1 MASFSV
7 DAMVR
12 AFEQQRHHRR
22 SEGTVSLTT
31 GRGPLSATPAGRFS
45 QAVPAGLVLR
55 GTVPA
60 PCPRRRR
67 GTVVLDS
74 ERVLL
79 VHRPAQPPAYAFPS
93 SDVHGSPREAEPE
106 AAGYVRVAVGRR
118 STRGTRRRSRSS
130 CTPGIRTIGSTAS
143 RTNRRLRVAS
153 GDVVIVD
160 TTETIGVYETCL
172 APRLYVAREQVLR
185 ISSRPSAT
193 TTYCPYKGTASYWSA
208 VRRRTGRARRRLVLR
223 GPSPREHC
231 DSRAA
236 RLRPRTGIGPAGS
249 APGRPRLGLERR
261 AMEETE
267 ELRAA
272 RAMRRAMLGDA
283 YVDGMTADS
292 DPVANEFQ
300 DYLTSMAWGVW
311 ARGGALSSRDR
322 SLLVMAMTAALGRME
337 EFALHASSSVQ
348 TGVSDEEMDEL
359 LFQIAAYCGAPAAL
373 AARRGIRAV
382 RAARTAP

>member
-1 MASFSV
+1 
-7 DAMVR
+7 
-12 AFEQQRHHRR
+12 
-22 SEGTVSLTT
+22 
-31 GRGPLSATPAGRFS
+31 
-45 QAVPAGLVLR
+45 
-55 GTVPA
+55 
-60 PCPRRRR
+60 
-67 GTVVLDS
+67 
-74 ERVLL
+74 
-79 VHRPAQPPAYAFPS
+79 
-93 SDVHGSPREAEPE
+93 
-106 AAGYVRVAVGRR
+106 
-118 STRGTRRRSRSS
+118 
-130 CTPGIRTIGSTAS
+130 
-143 RTNRRLRVAS
+143 
-153 GDVVIVD
+153 
-160 TTETIGVYETCL
+160 
-172 APRLYVAREQVLR
+172 
-185 ISSRPSAT
+185 
-193 TTYCPYKGTASYWSA
+193 
-208 VRRRTGRARRRLVLR
+208 
-223 GPSPREHC
+223 
-231 DSRAA
+231 
-236 RLRPRTGIGPAGS
+236 
-249 APGRPRLGLERR
+249 
-261 AMEETE
+261 MEETE